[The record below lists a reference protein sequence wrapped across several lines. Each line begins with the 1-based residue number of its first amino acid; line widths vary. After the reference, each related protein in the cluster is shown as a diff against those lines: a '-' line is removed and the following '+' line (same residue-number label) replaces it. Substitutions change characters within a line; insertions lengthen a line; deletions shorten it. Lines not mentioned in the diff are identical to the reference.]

1 MSQGNFNFHIRP
13 SASSQQGPALA
24 AAQGHVGVYNAG
36 ATTAQ
41 EDAAE
46 EEWSRRRRGL
56 RPRGYCRRCDCSL
69 LDPAC
74 VWHKWWNLLG
84 GALQSVQIQHPK
96 LKPRCLKWWK
106 PRRNT
111 TLRIEAYGG
120 SEDPERDEYD

>member
-46 EEWSRRRRGL
+46 EEWSRRRGGL
-56 RPRGYCRRCDCSL
+56 RPRGYCRRCNCSP

-74 VWHKWWNLLG
+74 VWHKWWKLLG
-84 GALQSVQIQHPK
+84 GALKKVQIQIPK
-96 LKPRCLKWWK
+96 FTQRVTLWWK
-106 PRRNT
+106 PRRNRN
-111 TLRIEAYGG
+111 LPIEAYDN
-120 SEDPERDEYD
+120 SD